1 MKLCASPM
9 GIAAPRSVLVLTVK
23 SRPRKTRCKR
33 SDRLL
38 AKPSYL
44 VQPSRAVRRSRRT
57 QRKWRLEVID
67 RPCIALLQK
76 GRQDS
81 RPNNFA
87 FRARDSQD
95 QKISRSY
102 KKVPASEDAGGT
114 CGESALGQKLP
125 RLQPN
130 KASAIGQKRSLP
142 ASGRVP
148 SAFRG
153 FRRPPLPLRRP

>member
-9 GIAAPRSVLVLTVK
+9 GNAAARRSVLVLTVK

-33 SDRLL
+33 SDSLL

-67 RPCIALLQK
+67 RACIALLQK
-76 GRQDS
+76 GRQHS

-87 FRARDSQD
+87 VRVCDSQD
-95 QKISRSY
+95 QKLSRLYKKAPALKDAARDKQSTSARPNPCFSQRSAFFRSDTQDSY
-102 KKVPASEDAGGT
+102 KR
-114 CGESALGQKLP
+114 P
-125 RLQPN
+125 RQAKGPTLTAQ
-130 KASAIGQKRSLP
+130 S
-142 ASGRVP
+142 
-148 SAFRG
+148 F
-153 FRRPPLPLRRP
+153 